1 MHLSEKCIWK
11 NDVILFKNVASIL
24 FWITHQARVHYPKE
38 NEDDTY
44 IYTRANQDFWDTLRD
59 AEFTLCATFLMG
71 QWLNYEVR
79 MWWLMFKFVFV

>member
-11 NDVILFKNVASIL
+11 NDVILFISLIL
-24 FWITHQARVHYPKE
+24 
-38 NEDDTY
+38 
-44 IYTRANQDFWDTLRD
+44 YTRVNQDFWDTLRD

-79 MWWLMFKFVFV
+79 MWYLMFKFVLT